1 MNAKKDKKPDRFLV
15 SRKYTLANEFF
26 FHKELEIAIVSIA
39 SKANT
44 HNELPQI
51 WT

>member
-26 FHKELEIAIVSIA
+26 FNKELENFRYCSNCEQ
-39 SKANT
+39 SKYT
-44 HNELPQI
+44 
-51 WT
+51 